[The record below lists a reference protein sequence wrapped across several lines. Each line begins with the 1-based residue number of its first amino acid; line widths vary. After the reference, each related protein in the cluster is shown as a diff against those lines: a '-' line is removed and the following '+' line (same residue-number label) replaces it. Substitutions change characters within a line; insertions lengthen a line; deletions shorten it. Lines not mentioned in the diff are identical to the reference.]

1 MTTLYASHYTDETET
16 YISIYE
22 GIYETRSTNS
32 YKVYPSVKCLG
43 CVNMTQRIFH
53 KMAKHPQKV
62 MAVDGPHIT
71 LNGYQ
76 RRYTELAVLF
86 DELGYSTELLEEIRG
101 LVLSKAYDSAV
112 KAWSSV
118 EY

>member
-1 MTTLYASHYTDETET
+1 MATLYASHYSDETDT
-16 YISIYE
+16 YFSVYQ

-32 YKVYPSVKCLG
+32 HKVYPSVKCLG
-43 CVNMTQRIFH
+43 CINMTQRIFH

-62 MAVDGPHIT
+62 IAQDGVNIT

-76 RRYTELAVLF
+76 RTYTELTALF
-86 DELGYSTELLEEIRG
+86 VELGYSTDELNEITEV
-101 LVLSKAYDSAV
+101 VLSKSFDPTV
-112 KAWSSV
+112 KAYSSV

>member
-1 MTTLYASHYTDETET
+1 MTTLYASHYTNETET
-16 YISIYE
+16 YLSIYE

-43 CVNMTQRIFH
+43 CINMTQRIFH

-62 MAVDGPHIT
+62 IAVDGPQIT
-71 LNGYQ
+71 LKGYQ
-76 RRYTELAVLF
+76 RHYTEIGALF
-86 DELGYSTELLEEIRG
+86 VELGYSTELLNEIREV
-101 LVLSKAYDSAV
+101 VLSKAYDSAV

-118 EY
+118 DY

>member
-16 YISIYE
+16 YLSIYE

-43 CVNMTQRIFH
+43 CINITQRIFH
-53 KMAKHPQKV
+53 KMAKHPQKII
-62 MAVDGPHIT
+62 AVDGAQIT

-76 RRYTELAVLF
+76 RQYTELSALCL
-86 DELGYSTELLEEIRG
+86 ELGYSTELLEEIREV
-101 LVLSKAYDSAV
+101 VLSKAYDPAV